1 MGVGLPEGHLLQ
13 FPPIVLVELPPRR
26 TDGLRLGSRSG
37 WLSMRP
43 TRLNVGKARVPKLKS
58 VNQRSELLGEIRAV
72 AVVLPLHHGFQ
83 KSSDCG

>member
-1 MGVGLPEGHLLQ
+1 
-13 FPPIVLVELPPRR
+13 
-26 TDGLRLGSRSG
+26 
-37 WLSMRP
+37 MRP
-43 TRLNVGKARVPKLKS
+43 TRLNVGKAHVMRGTDHLQIVLWVPKLKS